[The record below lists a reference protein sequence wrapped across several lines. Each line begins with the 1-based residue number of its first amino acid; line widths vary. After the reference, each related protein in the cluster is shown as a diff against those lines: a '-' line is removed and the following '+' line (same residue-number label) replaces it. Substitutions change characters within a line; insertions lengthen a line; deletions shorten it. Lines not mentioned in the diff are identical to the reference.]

1 MDNAPEENKKK
12 KQQNNRIY
20 QIFLLISSILA
31 IVCLTV
37 LIIVSRINSSKTLFC
52 AILFVIFGLW
62 SVIFYVLNK
71 SAEEHRRDKE
81 SEDMAKVLQA
91 MFELTRKSQAD
102 ADNKI
107 QQMSEEYAVPAEE
120 IINAIKALAKVTI
133 GRTKENADAL
143 MNSNAVVAGKIADM
157 QADIQTL
164 TEKSDRFSG
173 STPATPTE
181 QQISGASNDQIRKL
195 TNSIDDVLHELK
207 RMDADIERLEQSQK
221 ALVEKPPV
229 IFAGSLVSGNVPQ
242 QGVYSTEPQTA
253 EYKPDSIA
261 KTNEDTTSDTDLDL
275 DIESES
281 DNETVES
288 DETTDD
294 ELSLDTDESTD
305 DGLSLDTDETT
316 DDGLSLDTDETTD
329 DGLSLDTDETT
340 DDGLSL
346 DTDET
351 TDDGLSLD
359 TETDDDLSLDTDES
373 TNDGLSLD
381 ADTDVD
387 NGLTLDEDTKTDD
400 GLSLDTDAVV
410 DDELNLDS
418 DLSTDTD
425 LTVDAGADDDLGLD
439 VDSSINEDST
449 PEDVEPAPEE
459 KAEEPESTP
468 DEKPQEPGPAPEEPA
483 PEPETNAAPISNDPN
498 AKLSPEQIA
507 ALFASANAGSDS
519 DSSTANSADTE
530 NNNDNST
537 DSTESEKKPEDS
549 KPEAGGDPNRMMTP
563 EEIEALF
570 SKVQ

>member
-229 IFAGSLVSGNVPQ
+229 IFAGSLVSGNIPQ

-294 ELSLDTDESTD
+294 ELSLDTDES
-305 DGLSLDTDETT
+305 T

>member
-316 DDGLSLDTDETTD
+316 DDGLSLDT
-329 DGLSLDTDETT
+329 
-340 DDGLSL
+340 
-346 DTDET
+346 
-351 TDDGLSLD
+351 
-359 TETDDDLSLDTDES
+359 ETDDDLSLDT
-373 TNDGLSLD
+373 
-381 ADTDVD
+381 
-387 NGLTLDEDTKTDD
+387 
-400 GLSLDTDAVV
+400 
-410 DDELNLDS
+410 
-418 DLSTDTD
+418 
-425 LTVDAGADDDLGLD
+425 DDDLGLD

>member
-346 DTDET
+346 DT
-351 TDDGLSLD
+351 
-359 TETDDDLSLDTDES
+359 ETDDDLSLDTDES

>member
-52 AILFVIFGLW
+52 AIIFVIFGLW

-229 IFAGSLVSGNVPQ
+229 IFAGSLVSGSVPQ
-242 QGVYSTEPQTA
+242 QGTYNAAPQTEEFKSDNTA
-253 EYKPDSIA
+253 NTD
-261 KTNEDTTSDTDLDL
+261 EDTTADTDLDL
-275 DIESES
+275 DIEPESVSLNESEES
-281 DNETVES
+281 NET
-288 DETTDD
+288 DGD
-294 ELSLDTDESTD
+294 ELSLDIEEAAD
-305 DGLSLDTDETT
+305 DGLSLDTE
-316 DDGLSLDTDETTD
+316 EAID

>member
-253 EYKPDSIA
+253 EDKPDSIA

-316 DDGLSLDTDETTD
+316 DDGLSLDTETDE
-329 DGLSLDTDETT
+329 GLSLDTDE
-340 DDGLSL
+340 S
-346 DTDET
+346 

-359 TETDDDLSLDTDES
+359 TEEAADEGLSLDTDTAADDELS
-373 TNDGLSLD
+373 LDTEEAADDELSLD
-381 ADTDVD
+381 ADTD
-387 NGLTLDEDTKTDD
+387 LTM
-400 GLSLDTDAVV
+400 
-410 DDELNLDS
+410 
-418 DLSTDTD
+418 
-425 LTVDAGADDDLGLD
+425 DAGADDDLGLD
-439 VDSSINEDST
+439 VDSSINE
-449 PEDVEPAPEE
+449 E
-459 KAEEPESTP
+459 
-468 DEKPQEPGPAPEEPA
+468 
-483 PEPETNAAPISNDPN
+483 PEPEENVEETKPEVNAAPVSEDPN
-498 AKLSPEQIA
+498 AKLSPDQIA
-507 ALFASANAGSDS
+507 ALFASANAGSSAEQTLEEKDKEAEPTPEEPKTEANIPPVSEDPNAKLSPDQIAALFASANAGDNS
-519 DSSTANSADTE
+519 DSSTDSAADTDSSTE
-530 NNNDNST
+530 N
-537 DSTESEKKPEDS
+537 TESEEKPEES

>member
-173 STPATPTE
+173 STPATPAE

-294 ELSLDTDESTD
+294 ELSLDTDES
-305 DGLSLDTDETT
+305 T

-570 SKVQ
+570 AKVQ

>member
-242 QGVYSTEPQTA
+242 QGVNSTEPQTA

-294 ELSLDTDESTD
+294 ELSLDTDES
-305 DGLSLDTDETT
+305 
-316 DDGLSLDTDETTD
+316 TD

>member
-329 DGLSLDTDETT
+329 DGLSLDTD
-340 DDGLSL
+340 
-346 DTDET
+346 
-351 TDDGLSLD
+351 
-359 TETDDDLSLDTDES
+359 TDDDLSLDTDES

-530 NNNDNST
+530 NNNDYST

>member
-229 IFAGSLVSGNVPQ
+229 IFAGSLVSGSVPQ
-242 QGVYSTEPQTA
+242 QGTYNAAPQTEEFKSDNTA
-253 EYKPDSIA
+253 NTD
-261 KTNEDTTSDTDLDL
+261 EDTTADTDLDL
-275 DIESES
+275 DIEPESVSLNESEES
-281 DNETVES
+281 NETDG
-288 DETTDD
+288 DELSLDTEEAADDGLSLDTEEAIDDGLSLDTETD
-294 ELSLDTDESTD
+294 EGLSLDTDESTD
-305 DGLSLDTDETT
+305 DGLSLDTEEAADE
-316 DDGLSLDTDETTD
+316 GLSLDTDTAAD
-329 DGLSLDTDETT
+329 DE
-340 DDGLSL
+340 
-346 DTDET
+346 
-351 TDDGLSLD
+351 LSLD
-359 TETDDDLSLDTDES
+359 TEEAADDE
-373 TNDGLSLD
+373 LSLD
-381 ADTDVD
+381 ADTD
-387 NGLTLDEDTKTDD
+387 LTM
-400 GLSLDTDAVV
+400 
-410 DDELNLDS
+410 
-418 DLSTDTD
+418 
-425 LTVDAGADDDLGLD
+425 DAGADDDLGLD
-439 VDSSINEDST
+439 VDSSINE
-449 PEDVEPAPEE
+449 E
-459 KAEEPESTP
+459 
-468 DEKPQEPGPAPEEPA
+468 
-483 PEPETNAAPISNDPN
+483 PEPEENVEETKPEVNAAPVSEDPN
-498 AKLSPEQIA
+498 AKLSPDQIA
-507 ALFASANAGSDS
+507 ALFASANAGSSAEQTSEEKDKEAEPTPEEPKTEANIPPVSEDPNAKLSPDQIAALFASANAGDNS
-519 DSSTANSADTE
+519 DSSTDSAADTDSSTE
-530 NNNDNST
+530 N
-537 DSTESEKKPEDS
+537 TESEEKPEES

>member
-329 DGLSLDTDETT
+329 DGLSLDT
-340 DDGLSL
+340 
-346 DTDET
+346 
-351 TDDGLSLD
+351 
-359 TETDDDLSLDTDES
+359 ETDDDLSLDTDES

>member
-316 DDGLSLDTDETTD
+316 DDGLSLDT
-329 DGLSLDTDETT
+329 
-340 DDGLSL
+340 
-346 DTDET
+346 
-351 TDDGLSLD
+351 
-359 TETDDDLSLDTDES
+359 ETDDDLSLDTDES

-530 NNNDNST
+530 NNNDYST

>member
-1 MDNAPEENKKK
+1 MDNATEENKKK

-346 DTDET
+346 DT
-351 TDDGLSLD
+351 
-359 TETDDDLSLDTDES
+359 ETDDDLSLDTDES

-439 VDSSINEDST
+439 VDSSKNEDST

-483 PEPETNAAPISNDPN
+483 PEPETNAAPISDDPD

>member
-81 SEDMAKVLQA
+81 SEDMAKVLHA

-346 DTDET
+346 DT
-351 TDDGLSLD
+351 
-359 TETDDDLSLDTDES
+359 ETDDDLSLDTDES

-425 LTVDAGADDDLGLD
+425 LTVDAGADDNLGLD

>member
-346 DTDET
+346 DT
-351 TDDGLSLD
+351 
-359 TETDDDLSLDTDES
+359 ETDDDLSLDTDES

-425 LTVDAGADDDLGLD
+425 LTVDAGADDNLGLD

>member
-329 DGLSLDTDETT
+329 DGLSLDTDEST

-359 TETDDDLSLDTDES
+359 TETDDDLSLDT
-373 TNDGLSLD
+373 
-381 ADTDVD
+381 
-387 NGLTLDEDTKTDD
+387 
-400 GLSLDTDAVV
+400 
-410 DDELNLDS
+410 
-418 DLSTDTD
+418 
-425 LTVDAGADDDLGLD
+425 DDDLGLD